1 MDFRELRR
9 ALRGKLDAQEDRQ
22 SHHVFYWMSVDGL
35 ERRAAKFSH
44 SSRGQIPNHILNDTA
59 RRLKLSRAELN
70 ALVEC
75 TLSGDR
81 FRELW
86 GER

>member
-1 MDFRELRR
+1 MLRR
-9 ALRGKLDAQEDRQ
+9 KLGAYEDRQ
-22 SHHVFYWMSVDGL
+22 RHHVLYYWMPNDESELV
-35 ERRAAKFSH
+35 AARFSH
-44 SSRGQIPNHILNDTA
+44 SSRGQIPNRILNDTA

-86 GER
+86 EER